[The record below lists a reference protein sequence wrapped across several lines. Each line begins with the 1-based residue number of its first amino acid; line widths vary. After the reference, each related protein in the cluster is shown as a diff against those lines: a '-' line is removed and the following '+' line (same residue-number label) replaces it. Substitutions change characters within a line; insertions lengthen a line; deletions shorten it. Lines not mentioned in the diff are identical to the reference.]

1 MSETRTVKLGEIAI
15 LQSGIAFPKKLQGK
29 TRGKL
34 PFAKVGDISRTGRSK
49 NIYLSGADNY
59 VDEIEIQQLKGKSVP
74 PGAILFAKIGEA
86 IKQNH
91 RVISKQEAF
100 IDNNAMAVIPKS
112 QLVDL
117 HYLYWMLKEIDFY
130 PLASST
136 TVPSIRKTILEEILI
151 LLPSMDEQKR
161 IAQIKNLRHTIEQKR
176 ARQRELLSELEKS
189 VFHQMF
195 DNETEKIKLKE
206 LGKWHS
212 CGTPFRSNHAFFN
225 GDIPWFT
232 SREIGSLQVE
242 DSAEH
247 ISQDAVDNSAAKLI
261 QPGSLLLGMY
271 DTAALKSSFTTQ
283 LTACNQAIAFAK
295 LDENV
300 CAPLFIYHAVQLQK
314 DKILSLRRGIRQK
327 NLNLSMIRNI
337 EILYPT
343 LDKQKQFQSIINHI
357 QSTLQ
362 LGNYSV

>member
-91 RVISKQEAF
+91 RVISKQETY
-100 IDNNAMAVIPKS
+100 IDNNAMAVVPKN

-136 TVPSIRKTILEEILI
+136 TVPSIRKTILEEISI
-151 LLPSMDEQKR
+151 SLPSMDEQKR
-161 IAQIKNLRHTIEQKR
+161 IAQIKNLRHTIDQKR

-195 DNETEKIKLKE
+195 SHTTEYINLGEIATITGGSSLPIGEEFHGQKDGLLLTKVSDMNRPHNNTFIYSTASWTKE
-206 LGKWHS
+206 SSKKSQIVPAGS
-212 CGTPFRSNHAFFN
+212 II
-225 GDIPWFT
+225 IPKRGASIAT
-232 SREIGSLQVE
+232 NKKRITTR
-242 DSAEH
+242 D
-247 ISQDAVDNSAAKLI
+247 
-261 QPGSLLLGMY
+261 SLLDPNLMGITLNTSY
-271 DTAALKSSFTTQ
+271 INQYYFLSWIEEFDLTVLTSGSSVPQ
-283 LTACNQAIAFAK
+283 LNKKDLTELRIPFPNLESQ
-295 LDENV
+295 
-300 CAPLFIYHAVQLQK
+300 QK
-314 DKILSLRRGIRQK
+314 FSVIIKMNR
-327 NLNLSMIRNI
+327 NL
-337 EILYPT
+337 
-343 LDKQKQFQSIINHI
+343 
-357 QSTLQ
+357 
-362 LGNYSV
+362 